1 MKKAVLASAVVAAL
15 VSGSSLAATVYSSD
29 GTELKIGGRAEARFN
44 ISDENEST
52 SNSSFE
58 DKSRARV
65 NISGKSELSDGLY
78 GFGKY
83 EAEFTSAS
91 TTEVEDVNGEIA
103 EIESESL
110 SNRYYYAGLGTKFGE
125 FSYGKQDSAQVMLTD
140 ITDTMATFGADAA
153 DAVDGNKDKREN
165 NFLYSGEF
173 DALTV
178 QANYIAANEKDADS
192 FGLAAMYNLGAFDL
206 GAGYVSQKN
215 GNFDDDQ
222 INLVAQFS
230 MDAFTVGG
238 LYTMASVADEDY
250 TGYELSAI
258 FKATKQLSL
267 IGVYNYGE
275 FDKAADEE
283 ANNFAIEAV
292 YKFNGHIR
300 TYAGYKFEQLDNK
313 DDQLQAGIRYDF

>member
-44 ISDENEST
+44 VSDNNESA
-52 SNSSFE
+52 SDSSFK
-58 DKSRARV
+58 DKSRARL
-65 NISGKSELSDGLY
+65 NISGKTQVSDELY

-83 EAEFTSAS
+83 EAEFTGDTA
-91 TTEVEDVNGEIA
+91 VGVNGEKTD
-103 EIESESL
+103 SL
-110 SNRYYYAGLGTKFGE
+110 TNRYFYAGLGTNFGE
-125 FSYGKQDSAQVMLTD
+125 FSYGKQDSSQVMLTD

-275 FDKAADEE
+275 FDKSADEE

>member
-44 ISDENEST
+44 VSDNNESA
-52 SNSSFE
+52 SDSSFK

-65 NISGKSELSDGLY
+65 NISGKTQVSDELY

-83 EAEFTSAS
+83 EAEFTGDTA
-91 TTEVEDVNGEIA
+91 VGVNGEKTD
-103 EIESESL
+103 SL
-110 SNRYYYAGLGTKFGE
+110 TNRYFFAGLGTNFGE

-153 DAVDGNKDKREN
+153 DAVAGNKDKREN

-178 QANYIAANEKDADS
+178 QANYIAADEKDADS

>member
-29 GTELKIGGRAEARFN
+29 GTELKVGGRAEARFN
-44 ISDENEST
+44 VSDNNESA
-52 SNSSFE
+52 SDSSFK

-65 NISGKSELSDGLY
+65 NISGKTQVSDELY

-83 EAEFTSAS
+83 EAEFTGDTA
-91 TTEVEDVNGEIA
+91 VGVNGEKTD
-103 EIESESL
+103 SL
-110 SNRYYYAGLGTKFGE
+110 TNRYFFAGLGTNFGE

-153 DAVDGNKDKREN
+153 DAVAGNKDKREN

-178 QANYIAANEKDADS
+178 QANYIAADEKDADS

-313 DDQLQAGIRYDF
+313 DDQLQAGVRYDF

>member
-44 ISDENEST
+44 VSDNNESA
-52 SNSSFE
+52 SDSSFK

-65 NISGKSELSDGLY
+65 NISGKTQVSDELY

-83 EAEFTSAS
+83 EAEFTGDTA
-91 TTEVEDVNGEIA
+91 VGVNGEKTD
-103 EIESESL
+103 SL
-110 SNRYYYAGLGTKFGE
+110 TNRYFFAGLGTNFGE

-153 DAVDGNKDKREN
+153 DAVAGNKDKREN

-178 QANYIAANEKDADS
+178 QANYIAADEKDADS

-313 DDQLQAGIRYDF
+313 DDQLQVGIRYDF

>member
-103 EIESESL
+103 EIESDSL

-153 DAVDGNKDKREN
+153 DIVSGNKDKREN
-165 NFLYSGEF
+165 NFLYSGQF
-173 DALTV
+173 DALSI

-222 INLVAQFS
+222 INFVAQFS

-238 LYTMASVADEDY
+238 LYTMASKEDDDY
-250 TGYELSAI
+250 TGYELSAK
-258 FKATKQLSL
+258 FKANNQLSL
-267 IGVYNYGE
+267 VGVYNFQE
-275 FDKAADEE
+275 NDDTSTEK

>member
-44 ISDENEST
+44 VSDNNESA
-52 SNSSFE
+52 SDSSFK

-65 NISGKSELSDGLY
+65 NISGKTQVSDGLY

-83 EAEFTSAS
+83 EAEFTGDTS
-91 TTEVEDVNGEIA
+91 VGVNGEKTD
-103 EIESESL
+103 SL
-110 SNRYYYAGLGTKFGE
+110 TNRYFFAGLGTNFGE

-153 DAVDGNKDKREN
+153 DAVAGNKDKREN

-178 QANYIAANEKDADS
+178 QANYIAADEKDADS

-206 GAGYVSQKN
+206 GAGYVAQKN

-283 ANNFAIEAV
+283 ANNIAIEAV
-292 YKFNGHIR
+292 YKFNSHIR

>member
-44 ISDENEST
+44 VSDNNESA
-52 SNSSFE
+52 SDSSFK

-65 NISGKSELSDGLY
+65 NISGKTQVSDELY

-83 EAEFTSAS
+83 EAEFTGDTA
-91 TTEVEDVNGEIA
+91 VGVNGEKTD
-103 EIESESL
+103 SL
-110 SNRYYYAGLGTKFGE
+110 TNRYFFAGLGTNFGE

-153 DAVDGNKDKREN
+153 DAVAGNKDKREN

-178 QANYIAANEKDADS
+178 QANYIAADEKDADS

-283 ANNFAIEAV
+283 ANNFAVEAV

>member
-44 ISDENEST
+44 VSDNNESA
-52 SNSSFE
+52 SDSSFK

-65 NISGKSELSDGLY
+65 NISGKTQVSDELY

-83 EAEFTSAS
+83 EAEFTGDTA
-91 TTEVEDVNGEIA
+91 VGVNGEKTD
-103 EIESESL
+103 SL
-110 SNRYYYAGLGTKFGE
+110 TNRYFFAGLGTNFGE

-153 DAVDGNKDKREN
+153 DAVAGNKDKREN

-178 QANYIAANEKDADS
+178 QANYIAADEKDADS

-230 MDAFTVGG
+230 MDTFTVGG

-275 FDKAADEE
+275 FNKAADEE

>member
-44 ISDENEST
+44 ISDNNESASDST
-52 SNSSFE
+52 FK
-58 DKSRARV
+58 DKSRARL
-65 NISGKSELSDGLY
+65 NISGKTQVSDELY

-83 EAEFTSAS
+83 EAEFTGDTA
-91 TTEVEDVNGEIA
+91 VGVNGEKTD
-103 EIESESL
+103 SL
-110 SNRYYYAGLGTKFGE
+110 TNRYFYAGLGTNFGE

-238 LYTMASVADEDY
+238 LYTMASVEDDDY

-275 FDKAADEE
+275 LDKADEE
-283 ANNFAIEAV
+283 KANNFAIEAV

-300 TYAGYKFEQLDNK
+300 TYAGYKFEQLDDL